1 MTTKPDTKPKLTPAQ
16 LAAIDRLATGSSIT
30 DAAEAVETSRQTVSE
45 WLNRNPAFIAA
56 LNARRAELW
65 GETADRLRALL
76 PRAVETIA
84 AAIEAG
90 GPDALAASLAL
101 VRLAKIDPTPTGST
115 DAEAIET
122 ARAERER
129 DLGRRKMYVG
139 M

>member
-1 MTTKPDTKPKLTPAQ
+1 MKTKADEKPKLTPAQ
-16 LAAIDRLATGSSIT
+16 LAAVDHLAAGLSAT
-30 DAAEAVETSRQTVSE
+30 DAAARVSVARQTVSR
-45 WLNRNPAFIAA
+45 WLNQDAAFIAE
-56 LNARRAELW
+56 LNGRRAELW

-90 GPDALAASLAL
+90 GPDALAASIAL
-101 VRLAKIDPTPTGST
+101 IRLAKIDPTPTGST

-122 ARAERER
+122 ARAERDR
-129 DLGRRKMYVG
+129 DIQRRKMFA